1 MGETKDNGDYSKLS
15 ALEADKINIGKKH
28 FEIWN
33 ISFDAVVRAIDLAE
47 REVQCIRKLL
57 K

>member
-1 MGETKDNGDYSKLS
+1 VGETKDNGDYSKLS